1 MERRGSRGQVKSFGL
16 WSPAVGM
23 ERLHPPHDHLFEAGC
38 DHSTSGAICAYY
50 NSDRVIIQS
59 DRSSDSPSIHYGLI
73 ASGKQVIRDGVA
85 RVRLC
90 KGLNVLCFEME
101 AAGLTDNFP
110 CVVIRGICDC
120 PDSHKNK
127 RWQPH
132 TEATAAAYTKE
143 LLCAISGNQVDHT
156 WTVDEMT
163 AGRASNLFGRLRPR
177 LWKSAEADFRVETFE
192 GDPS

>member
-1 MERRGSRGQVKSFGL
+1 
-16 WSPAVGM
+16 M
-23 ERLHPPHDHLFEAGC
+23 ERLHSPHDHLFEAGC

-59 DRSSDSPSIHYGLI
+59 DCSSDSPSIDYGLI
-73 ASGKQVIRDGVA
+73 ASGNQVIRDGVT
-85 RVRLC
+85 RERLR
-90 KGLNVLCFEME
+90 KELNVLCSKME
-101 AAGLTDNFP
+101 AAGLMNNFP

-132 TEATAAAYTKE
+132 TEAKAAAYTKE
-143 LLCAISGNQVDHT
+143 WLCAISGNQVDHT

-163 AGRASNLFGRLRPR
+163 AVRASILFRRLRPR
-177 LWKSAEADFRVETFE
+177 LWKFAEADFRVETFK